1 MPYLTNGTAGL
12 FWIRAFAYMCS
23 NSYSIASCILP
34 GAKGNRERGG
44 QNAKEGS
51 GRIAVDKGFLEE
63 WGGAL
68 DTVSELKS
76 LWIEG
81 LKHASEILWR
91 GSREGLRDSPGRS
104 GIEILES
111 FGLKHAM
118 LEAVF

>member
-1 MPYLTNGTAGL
+1 MLYLTNGTAGL
-12 FWIRAFAYMCS
+12 FWIRAFAYMC
-23 NSYSIASCILP
+23 YSIAACILP
-34 GAKGNRERGG
+34 GQAKGNGERGG

-68 DTVSELKS
+68 DTVSELKT

-81 LKHASEILWR
+81 LKHASAILWR
-91 GSREGLRDSPGRS
+91 RSREGLRDSPCRS

-111 FGLKHAM
+111 FGLKHAT
-118 LEAVF
+118 LEALF

>member
-12 FWIRAFAYMCS
+12 FWIRASAYMSS
-23 NSYSIASCILP
+23 NSYSIVSCILQ

-44 QNAKEGS
+44 QNDKEAS
-51 GRIAVDKGFLEE
+51 GRIAVDKGLLEE

-68 DTVSELKS
+68 DSVSELKT

-91 GSREGLRDSPGRS
+91 RSREGLRDSPCRS

-111 FGLKHAM
+111 FGLKHAT
-118 LEAVF
+118 LEALF

>member
-12 FWIRAFAYMCS
+12 FWIRAFAYMSS
-23 NSYSIASCILP
+23 NSYSIVSCILQ

-44 QNAKEGS
+44 QNDKEGS
-51 GRIAVDKGFLEE
+51 GRIAVDKGLLEE

-68 DTVSELKS
+68 DTVSELMS

-91 GSREGLRDSPGRS
+91 RSREGLRDSPGRS
-104 GIEILES
+104 GIQILES

-118 LEAVF
+118 LEALF